1 MTPDKT
7 LLLDS
12 LIVLCLLVG
21 FGALGA
27 SLCSSE
33 GEALATVEASP
44 LELCADDVK
53 SLHPRHQAIL
63 VHGSARREAVSYELA
78 LWYCRKVTPKGADH
92 AMSQLR
98 PLTSEEVA
106 AW

>member
-7 LLLDS
+7 LTYDA
-12 LIVLCLLVG
+12 LIILGFLIA
-21 FGALGA
+21 FGAIGV

-33 GEALATVEASP
+33 GEALATIEADP
-44 LELCADDVK
+44 IELCAEGVK
-53 SLHPRHQAIL
+53 ALHPRHQAVL

-78 LWYCRKVTPKGADH
+78 LWYCRKLTPKGADE
-92 AMSQLR
+92 AIRQLR

-106 AW
+106 TW